1 MTDALIERA
10 RSHGLGEP
18 RWWVTSI
25 GGGLFAK
32 AKRVFVAFDGGFA
45 YARGDTV
52 EVFAWPDIDVF
63 RLVEVPDSKQVYGF
77 RGWTEIRAGDREIVF
92 KPSAAALPELT
103 AEQLTPLM
111 TTLHEQYTAWLDE
124 VVDEA
129 LETEGWYSFGDARI
143 DADGVH
149 YQGTT
154 LPWKLVGAA
163 RLALGHLRIHDTG
176 GRSKPAL
183 HVSAST
189 VRSVHVLAEYVT
201 ELARRYRDT
210 GDVGLPSGAPA
221 ADAVPPSHVIQQ
233 DPSFTRPEGVD
244 ELLTTIEAAAAKHG
258 LTQPLRWWIPQRRG
272 VQKIA
277 PQTGLVLYSDGVV
290 LASSRKK
297 AEAVAWPDVRWVM
310 WSYRQQRS
318 HWLVTF
324 DFRAGKCSFTLD
336 NRGTGFPPVEDFQA
350 VGSAIEHQYA
360 EYLLRLDERAR
371 ADGGTSTFGKW
382 QLTPHALV
390 AKKKSVPWPDVERVE
405 FTMFAVNVHTVHT
418 RGKTLKPFVGD
429 VASALALTR
438 ALRER
443 GIPVTTTDVLLR

>member
-1 MTDALIERA
+1 MTDALIEGA

-32 AKRVFVAFDGGFA
+32 ALRVFVAFDGGFA
-45 YARGDTV
+45 YAKGDAV
-52 EVFAWPDIDVF
+52 DVFAWPDIDVF
-63 RLVEVPDSKQVYGF
+63 RLVEAPDHKQVYRF
-77 RGWTEIRAGDREIVF
+77 RGWTEIRAGDRGIVF

-103 AEQLTPLM
+103 EEQLVPLM
-111 TTLHEQYTAWLDE
+111 LTLHAQYAAWLEE

-129 LETEGWYSFGDARI
+129 LNTEGRYSFGDAHI

-163 RLALGHLRIHDTG
+163 RLTLGHLRIHDIG
-176 GRSKPAL
+176 GHGKPAL

-210 GDVGLPSGAPA
+210 GDVGLPSGSPA
-221 ADAVPPSHVIQQ
+221 AEADAVPPSHVIQQ

-244 ELLTTIEAAAAKHG
+244 ELLTTIEGAAAERG
-258 LTQPLRWWIPQRRG
+258 LTQPLRWWIPQRNG
-272 VQKIA
+272 VQKIT

-310 WSYRQQRS
+310 WNYRQQRS

-324 DFRAGKCSFTLD
+324 DFSAGKCSFKIN

-350 VGSAIEHQYA
+350 VGSAIEHHYA

-371 ADGGTSTFGKW
+371 ANGGTSTFGKW

-390 AKKKSVPWPDVERVE
+390 AKKKSVPWSDVERVE
-405 FTMFAVNVHTVHT
+405 FTMFAVNVHT

-429 VASALALTR
+429 VASALALTW
-438 ALRER
+438 ALRDR